1 MHDHHHG
8 HDHHHH
14 TVTNINRAFI
24 IGIILNS
31 VFVAVEAV
39 AGFWTQSLALLT
51 DAGHNLSD
59 VAALALSLLA
69 FKLAKQKATERYT
82 YGYRK
87 TTVLVTLLN
96 AVILLVAVGGIG
108 YEAIHRFFDPQPLQG
123 NVIAW
128 VAGVGILINSLSAY
142 LFLKDKEKD
151 LNIQGAYLHM
161 AADALVSA
169 GVVIAGILISY
180 TQWYWL
186 DNVISFVIMAV
197 ILASTWKLLMDSLR
211 LSLDGVPSGVDML
224 EIRTKLLK
232 IKDIKDVHHLH
243 VWAISTTQNALT
255 AHLVVANTAS
265 LAEAEVVKQKA
276 KHALEH
282 LNIHHATVEIETE
295 DSPCDSPDCVQE
307 ESFA

>member
-1 MHDHHHG
+1 MHDHHH
-8 HDHHHH
+8 DHHH
-14 TVTNINRAFI
+14 TVTNVNRAFI

-108 YEAIHRFFDPQPLQG
+108 YEAIHRFFNPQPLQG

-169 GVVIAGILISY
+169 GVVVAGILISY

-186 DNVISFVIMAV
+186 DSVISFVIMAV

-211 LSLDGVPSGVDML
+211 LSLDGVPDGVDIL

-232 IKDIKDVHHLH
+232 IKDLIDVHHLH

-295 DSPCDSPDCVQE
+295 DSPCDSPDCIE
-307 ESFA
+307 EQSFA

>member
-1 MHDHHHG
+1 MHDH

-14 TVTNINRAFI
+14 TVTTINRAFI

-108 YEAIHRFFDPQPLQG
+108 YEAIHRFFNPQPLQG

-169 GVVIAGILISY
+169 GVVLAGILIGY
-180 TQWYWL
+180 THWYWL
-186 DNVISFVIMAV
+186 DSVISFLIMAV

-211 LSLDGVPSGVDML
+211 LSLDGVPRGVDVL
-224 EIRTKLLK
+224 EIRNKLLK
-232 IKDIKDVHHLH
+232 IKDMKDVHHLH

-255 AHLVVANTAS
+255 AHLVLANTAS

-276 KHALEH
+276 KHTLEH
-282 LNIHHATVEIETE
+282 LNIHHATLEIETE
-295 DSPCDSPDCVQE
+295 DCPCSSPDCVQE
-307 ESFA
+307 QSFA

>member
-1 MHDHHHG
+1 
-8 HDHHHH
+8 
-14 TVTNINRAFI
+14 
-24 IGIILNS
+24 
-31 VFVAVEAV
+31 
-39 AGFWTQSLALLT
+39 
-51 DAGHNLSD
+51 
-59 VAALALSLLA
+59 
-69 FKLAKQKATERYT
+69 
-82 YGYRK
+82 
-87 TTVLVTLLN
+87 VTLLN